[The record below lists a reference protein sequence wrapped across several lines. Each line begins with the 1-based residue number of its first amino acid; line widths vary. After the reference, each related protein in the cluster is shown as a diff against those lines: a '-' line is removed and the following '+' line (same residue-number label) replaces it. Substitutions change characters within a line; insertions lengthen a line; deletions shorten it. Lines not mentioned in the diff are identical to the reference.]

1 MRLWRK
7 KFNLNFLQEIIK
19 KIGLGFINTW
29 KDGKVGET
37 SGNFGLIDMALAI
50 RVIKDNA
57 RFFGGDPDRITISG
71 ESAGGW
77 AVGMQVF
84 IF

>member
-1 MRLWRK
+1 
-7 KFNLNFLQEIIK
+7 
-19 KIGLGFINTW
+19 
-29 KDGKVGET
+29 
-37 SGNFGLIDMALAI
+37 MALAI
-50 RVIKDNA
+50 RVIKENA

-84 IF
+84 IFQIGNSLFTPTLAEFSNSDLFLYFWLGMALKKIVRIFFLLT